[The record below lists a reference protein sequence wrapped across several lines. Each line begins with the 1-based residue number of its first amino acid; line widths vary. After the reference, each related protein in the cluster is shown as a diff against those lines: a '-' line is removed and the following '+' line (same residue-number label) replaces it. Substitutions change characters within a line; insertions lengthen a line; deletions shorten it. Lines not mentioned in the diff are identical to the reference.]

1 MIKLAYEWIGPAGP
15 ISNNDFPNLYN
26 IRRQFDHFTDWDYPT
41 CGPSLKEFLSELYDV
56 EITPVSEIKDKDFF
70 LYEINIDYKYP
81 FVFDSFFMSS
91 VTPRIKHLLNSDRSN
106 GYYAFNTCLEGWSD
120 SNFLNRLYEGLRKRQ
135 INTNK
140 VILFTGAI
148 NAQALHDEWAL
159 RNRID
164 KPIKIVSC
172 NGYYRVPRKRLNN
185 KKPRAKKFLCF
196 NRRWKPHRVLLYVY
210 LHKHKLLDHFYF
222 SMSKENVSNP
232 GDSFHR
238 YAEDLINRRGYSGL
252 GLTIDDVNAAY
263 NDLPMILDDGD
274 FEKINWWDNSKLTQ
288 YYNDSYISIV
298 TETCFESQEV
308 FPTEKSF
315 NPMSYGHPIIV
326 IGTPGFLNG
335 IRSLGFKTFSN
346 TIDESYDEIT
356 NNGDRLMKIINMIT
370 EMCSWPESKFEEL
383 VTNTQ
388 TDCLHN
394 YHLLSTNVPKD
405 ITVQQLG
412 KIYDNR

>member
-172 NGYYRVPRKRLNN
+172 NGYYRVPRKRRNN

-196 NRRWKPHRVLLYVY
+196 N
-210 LHKHKLLDHFYF
+210 
-222 SMSKENVSNP
+222 
-232 GDSFHR
+232 
-238 YAEDLINRRGYSGL
+238 
-252 GLTIDDVNAAY
+252 
-263 NDLPMILDDGD
+263 
-274 FEKINWWDNSKLTQ
+274 
-288 YYNDSYISIV
+288 
-298 TETCFESQEV
+298 
-308 FPTEKSF
+308 
-315 NPMSYGHPIIV
+315 
-326 IGTPGFLNG
+326 
-335 IRSLGFKTFSN
+335 
-346 TIDESYDEIT
+346 
-356 NNGDRLMKIINMIT
+356 
-370 EMCSWPESKFEEL
+370 
-383 VTNTQ
+383 
-388 TDCLHN
+388 
-394 YHLLSTNVPKD
+394 
-405 ITVQQLG
+405 
-412 KIYDNR
+412 